1 MSDQQQLREQ
11 REALLQAVNRH
22 ELEAVRSF
30 IDPSFAGKSK
40 SGSTLVGY
48 EDTVRMLE
56 QLFAPGTNYDEMVE
70 IENIEVSGDSAK
82 LVLRRVAR
90 AKSPNTQA
98 FGILMV
104 VVLVNAVSML
114 VSFLQGRLALW
125 EGVVG
130 FLVFVAMIWVAFYV
144 RRRSVYEESRA
155 QETWRLID
163 GRWLLVEEQ
172 QL

>member
-1 MSDQQQLREQ
+1 MSDQQQLRQQ

-22 ELEAVRSF
+22 DLDVVRSL
-30 IDPSFAGKSK
+30 IHPSFVGKNK
-40 SGSTLVGY
+40 SGSTVAGY
-48 EDTVRMLE
+48 QEAVRGLE
-56 QLFAPGTNYDEMVE
+56 RLLAWTDYQETME
-70 IENIEVSGDSAK
+70 IENIEVSGDNAK

-90 AKSPNTQA
+90 GQFSQA
-98 FGILMV
+98 FGILLV

-114 VSFLQGRLALW
+114 VMYLRGRLGLW

-130 FLVFVAMIWVAFYV
+130 FLVLVAMIWLAFYL
-144 RRRSVYEESRA
+144 RRRSRYEESRA